1 MEQKIYRER
10 NRAWNR
16 EWKKRFG
23 DGSVIEADEVA
34 FGQGKT
40 LTEELLKAQVSFE
53 VIPRGLVLRE
63 GKPVGVLA
71 WLIKGKDVN
80 LPSAI
85 KEANSSM
92 LFVSKED
99 FVQIYVASLAYN
111 GSIVELYRYT
121 PRVYPIYYRK
131 KQIHYENT
139 SFEDALQ
146 FKVEDFPVYVRDGAV
161 FRRVK
166 EGKYL
171 ADFLWKDGF
180 IDGGFSTFI
189 FVYPDG
195 TVHKETHSL
204 DTLYDRFLFG
214 ELSCCLT
221 GRSVV
226 AFHRFEYRKFIESK
240 EYQLISGRNRIT
252 GADCG
257 VKVVENNGIHAGA
270 VTLHDFLKNNG
281 VCETLD
287 DIDFVDISNLSNE
300 VRVLDLSACK
310 HLRGVSVNLYKIDSF
325 SLIYPN
331 SENYRDGNFT
341 LNECNLVSLI
351 GEVRATDVVVYASGF
366 RSEELAVQMFP
377 RGLQSVVTD
386 TRCLFTRVTGLKR
399 LIIRSTEE
407 PVYNYSYKVTINLI
421 NMSIEELVID
431 FTQKQCVPTLYI
443 SACESLKK
451 VLTCCEG
458 TLSLKDIFDVLSNKS
473 LKEIRVV
480 CGQLEVGNRD
490 IIKFERGEVKVKGDV
505 SVKIEADRVVWLAYS
520 TESPRN
526 REVAAGFSALP
537 ESLRGIIVRR
547 ER

>member
-171 ADFLWKDGF
+171 ADLGKDGF

-204 DTLYDRFLFG
+204 DTLYDRFLSG
-214 ELSCCLT
+214 QLSCCLT

-240 EYQLISGRNRIT
+240 E
-252 GADCG
+252 
-257 VKVVENNGIHAGA
+257 
-270 VTLHDFLKNNG
+270 
-281 VCETLD
+281 
-287 DIDFVDISNLSNE
+287 
-300 VRVLDLSACK
+300 
-310 HLRGVSVNLYKIDSF
+310 
-325 SLIYPN
+325 
-331 SENYRDGNFT
+331 
-341 LNECNLVSLI
+341 
-351 GEVRATDVVVYASGF
+351 
-366 RSEELAVQMFP
+366 
-377 RGLQSVVTD
+377 
-386 TRCLFTRVTGLKR
+386 
-399 LIIRSTEE
+399 
-407 PVYNYSYKVTINLI
+407 
-421 NMSIEELVID
+421 
-431 FTQKQCVPTLYI
+431 
-443 SACESLKK
+443 
-451 VLTCCEG
+451 
-458 TLSLKDIFDVLSNKS
+458 
-473 LKEIRVV
+473 
-480 CGQLEVGNRD
+480 
-490 IIKFERGEVKVKGDV
+490 
-505 SVKIEADRVVWLAYS
+505 
-520 TESPRN
+520 
-526 REVAAGFSALP
+526 
-537 ESLRGIIVRR
+537 
-547 ER
+547 

>member
-16 EWKKRFG
+16 AWKKRFG

-171 ADFLWKDGF
+171 ADLWRDGF
-180 IDGGFSTFI
+180 LDWEFSNFI

-204 DTLYDRFLFG
+204 DTLYDRFLSG

-226 AFHRFEYRKFIESK
+226 AFHRFEYRKFIES
-240 EYQLISGRNRIT
+240 EGYILASGRNRIT

-257 VKVVENNGIHAGA
+257 VKDVEKNGVHAGA
-270 VTLHDFLKNNG
+270 VTLHDFLKITG
-281 VCETLD
+281 
-287 DIDFVDISNLSNE
+287 
-300 VRVLDLSACK
+300 
-310 HLRGVSVNLYKIDSF
+310 
-325 SLIYPN
+325 
-331 SENYRDGNFT
+331 
-341 LNECNLVSLI
+341 
-351 GEVRATDVVVYASGF
+351 YA
-366 RSEELAVQMFP
+366 RHWM
-377 RGLQSVVTD
+377 
-386 TRCLFTRVTGLKR
+386 
-399 LIIRSTEE
+399 I
-407 PVYNYSYKVTINLI
+407 
-421 NMSIEELVID
+421 
-431 FTQKQCVPTLYI
+431 
-443 SACESLKK
+443 
-451 VLTCCEG
+451 
-458 TLSLKDIFDVLSNKS
+458 
-473 LKEIRVV
+473 
-480 CGQLEVGNRD
+480 
-490 IIKFERGEVKVKGDV
+490 
-505 SVKIEADRVVWLAYS
+505 
-520 TESPRN
+520 
-526 REVAAGFSALP
+526 
-537 ESLRGIIVRR
+537 
-547 ER
+547 

>member
-1 MEQKIYRER
+1 MEKGIHKKQNLAW
-10 NRAWNR
+10 NRAW
-16 EWKKRFG
+16 EKRFG

-63 GKPVGVLA
+63 GKLVGVLA

-80 LPSAI
+80 LPSVI

-171 ADFLWKDGF
+171 ADLWKDGF
-180 IDGGFSTFI
+180 IDGVFSTFI

-195 TVHKETHSL
+195 TVHKEKHFL
-204 DTLYDRFLFG
+204 DTLYDRFLSG
-214 ELSCCLT
+214 QLSCCLT

-270 VTLHDFLKNNG
+270 VTLHDFFPNNG
-281 VCETLD
+281 VCEAMD
-287 DIDFVDISNLSNE
+287 DIDFVDISEFSNG
-300 VRVLDLSACK
+300 VRVLDLYACK
-310 HLRGVSVNLYKIDSF
+310 HLRGVNVNLYKLDGF

-331 SENYRDGNFT
+331 SENYRDENFR
-341 LNECNLVSLI
+341 LDDCNQVSI
-351 GEVRATDVVVYASGF
+351 TGEVRATDVVVYASGF

-377 RGLQSVVTD
+377 RELQSVVTD
-386 TRCLFTRVTGLKR
+386 TLCLFTRVTGLKR

-407 PVYNYSYKVTINLI
+407 TVYDYSYRVTINLI
-421 NMSIEELVID
+421 NMSLEELFID
-431 FTQKQCVPTLYI
+431 FKQMQCVPTLYI
-443 SACESLKK
+443 SACNSLKK
-451 VLTCCEG
+451 VLVYCEG
-458 TLSLKDIFDVLSNKS
+458 TVSLKNIFGVLSNKG
-473 LKEIRVV
+473 LKEIKVA
-480 CGQLEVGNRD
+480 CGQLEVCSRD
-490 IIKFERGEVKVKGDV
+490 IIKFERGEVKIDEDV
-505 SVKIEADRVVWLAYS
+505 SVKIEVDRVVWLAYS

-526 REVAAGFSALP
+526 RDVAAGLSALP